1 MAVSQTRE
9 PIYPPARALLLL
21 GLFASGCT
29 PGAPLGPEVPPLTPT
44 PTVMLPE
51 PRVSHS
57 LEEICARDNH
67 DPIATSL
74 CGSPRPRITRLTELL
89 DAVGLGEGD
98 ARSFAATGNSTSL
111 VAKFASPLNPRVVIF
126 SEEGLALNQM
136 RAAGFLRGEQFVELM
151 GYDPVKSD
159 LNLYLLRFRQACN
172 DKAEGCG
179 LSDLVTPSIEQ
190 DWTSYTLAQ
199 DRDLVNTPEDCLIC
213 HQPKGPGSKKVPRMQ
228 EIIQPWMHW
237 FPARQFTLTDEPDVE
252 LTESHRVVGGMF
264 LAAHEG
270 EERYAGIR
278 IEHLLVDLTK
288 GGIDASQPMPAGP
301 NELETFVQDFSALA
315 NTPVPD
321 LPGDFAPNPSTTD
334 VPFDPG
340 QVLRERDAGL
350 RDTWASYD
358 KEVGAARRIP
368 VPFYDIDTT
377 DPVRR
382 AATTEAYRM
391 VRDGLSPQSA
401 MLDPRDVFSEAARD
415 ALNQAPRRD
424 RTAVDLLARYC
435 GRCHNERLDQ
445 TVSRA
450 RFRWDGVAKLDPS
463 YREAIIARLNLP
475 DDHENKMPPAR
486 FSKLPAWAIDALSS
500 YLRDPK

>member
-1 MAVSQTRE
+1 MAVRHTPE
-9 PIYPPARALLLL
+9 PIHPTSLALLML
-21 GLFASGCT
+21 GLFAAGCA
-29 PGAPLGPEVPPLTPT
+29 PEGPLGPEAPPLSPT
-44 PTVMLPE
+44 PTVTLPD
-51 PRVSHS
+51 PRVSRS

-74 CGSPRPRITRLTELL
+74 CVSPRPRITRLTELL

-126 SEEGLALNQM
+126 SGEGFALNQM
-136 RAAGFLRGEQFVELM
+136 RAVGFLRGEQFVELM

-199 DRDLVNTPEDCLIC
+199 DSDLVNTPEDCLIC
-213 HQPKGPGSKKVPRMQ
+213 HQPKGSKKVPRMQ
-228 EIIQPWMHW
+228 EIFQPWMHW
-237 FPARQFTLTDEPDVE
+237 FPARQFTLTDEPGVE

-264 LAAHEG
+264 LAAHQG

-278 IEHLLVDLTK
+278 LEHLLVDLTT
-288 GGIDASQPMPAGP
+288 GGIDAPLPMAAGP
-301 NELETFVQDFSALA
+301 NELETFVQDFSALSS
-315 NTPVPD
+315 TPVPD
-321 LPGDFAPNPSTTD
+321 LPGDAAPNPSATD
-334 VPFDPG
+334 LPFDPG
-340 QVLRERDAGL
+340 QVLRERDEGH
-350 RDTWASYD
+350 RQTWAGYD
-358 KEVGAARRIP
+358 QEVGAARRIP

-382 AATTEAYRM
+382 AATTQAYRQ
-391 VRDGLSPQSA
+391 VRDGLAPGSA
-401 MLDPRDVFSEAARD
+401 MLDPRDVFSDAARD
-415 ALNQAPRRD
+415 ALNQVPRQD

-445 TVSRA
+445 SVSRA

-463 YREAIIARLNLP
+463 YREAIIARLKLP
-475 DDHENKMPPAR
+475 DEHESKMPPAR
-486 FSKLPAWAIDALSS
+486 FSKLPPWAIDVLTN